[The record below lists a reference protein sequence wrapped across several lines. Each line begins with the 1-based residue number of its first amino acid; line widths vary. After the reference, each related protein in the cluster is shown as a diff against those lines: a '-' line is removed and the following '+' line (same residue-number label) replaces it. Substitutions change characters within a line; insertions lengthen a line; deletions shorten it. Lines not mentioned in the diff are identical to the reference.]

1 VGAVRWPVARLPK
14 GLSAQGRG
22 QLGNR
27 GHALSVLPTLLGA
40 QGTHTRR
47 VDPAAGQPSP
57 QKGRN
62 ILEVTNPIRDTYLVH
77 AQRPA
82 WGKNES
88 SGVAVYHFKRSDT
101 WECERCGTAHGTSNP
116 ECLHVRCVKES
127 IDDSQNY
134 LPKVP

>member
-1 VGAVRWPVARLPK
+1 MGAGRWPVARLPNS
-14 GLSAQGRG
+14 LSAQGRG

-27 GHALSVLPTLLGA
+27 GLPLSVLPTLLGA

-47 VDPAAGQPSP
+47 VDPAEGQPSHEEVW
-57 QKGRN
+57 N

-82 WGKNES
+82 FSQNES

-101 WECERCGTAHGTSNP
+101 WECEQCGTAHGTSNP
-116 ECLHVRCVKES
+116 ECLHVRCVRES